1 MKAEFN
7 GQDRVLLLGIN
18 KALKDSGR
26 VVEQV
31 LSTGNF
37 DQILLSIT
45 EEEVNGLR
53 EYIKSPVEVEMDD
66 VEIIYEYFTRKF
78 GDTSIP
84 PDAYIA
90 AIKFADQR
98 GLEVGGIDIPSGIY
112 EDIFVEYVQLSD
124 MIKLSLR
131 RRRLLKRRW
140 DLSDSDSFTKDWDSY
155 LNKGGYLKV
164 EQERA
169 RHMATEISSRK
180 KGNTLVVVET
190 ERFNDLF
197 SGLSK
202 TLQGYRVQQ
211 NAEEMKAV
219 S

>member
-66 VEIIYEYFTRKF
+66 VEAHIAWPR
-78 GDTSIP
+78 
-84 PDAYIA
+84 DAHDGVRVGAVIVELA
-90 AIKFADQR
+90 ACRMYLLGNLDDVLVEEAERVGVRHHQR
-98 GLEVGGIDIPSGIY
+98 GDATLVML
-112 EDIFVEYVQLSD
+112 Q
-124 MIKLSLR
+124 
-131 RRRLLKRRW
+131 RLLQVGEIYAAARIGLQLDRGVVGQRSARGVSAMRAIGDEHDITLRVATALMIRLDDHQAS
-140 DLSDSDSFTKDWDSY
+140 DLA
-155 LNKGGYLKV
+155 V
-164 EQERA
+164 R
-169 RHMATEISSRK
+169 SSRW
-180 KGNTLVVVET
+180 L
-190 ERFNDLF
+190 
-197 SGLSK
+197 
-202 TLQGYRVQQ
+202 
-211 NAEEMKAV
+211 
-219 S
+219 